1 MFPYERCTTIQQ
13 GDEAIALAHILV
25 MDDDPGVLAYVR
37 EALEGEG
44 HQVTLALNGAEGI
57 KQFER
62 LRPRLVLTD
71 IFMPEMDGLGVI
83 RGILGLAPETPVI
96 AFTGE
101 GKQMGMDS
109 FALKAARNSGA
120 VAVLEKPF
128 SINDLMDAVRKAL
141 QN

>member
-1 MFPYERCTTIQQ
+1 M
-13 GDEAIALAHILV
+13 AHILL
-25 MDDDPGVLAYVR
+25 MDDDPGILAYVR

-44 HQVTLALNGAEGI
+44 HQVILALNGAEGV

-62 LRPRLVLTD
+62 APTQLVITD
-71 IFMPEMDGLGVI
+71 IFMPEMDGLGAI
-83 RGILGLAPETPVI
+83 REILRYAPETPII

-109 FALKAARNSGA
+109 FALNAARKSGA

-128 SINDLMDAVRKAL
+128 SLNDLMDAVHKAL
-141 QN
+141 QT